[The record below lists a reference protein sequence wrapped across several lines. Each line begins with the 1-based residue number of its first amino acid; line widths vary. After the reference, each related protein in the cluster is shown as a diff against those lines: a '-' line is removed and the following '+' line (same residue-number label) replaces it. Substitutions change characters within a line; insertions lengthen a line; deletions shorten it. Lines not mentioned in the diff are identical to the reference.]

1 MRPAIRALALAA
13 ALALSGVQPAAA
25 LSDGAAAL
33 VETNQLQPD
42 PTAPPPGG
50 SQRVALG
57 VAAGVAVGLLILL
70 FALGTASS
78 D

>member
-1 MRPAIRALALAA
+1 MRPATHAIALAA
-13 ALALSGVQPAAA
+13 VLALSAVQPAAA

-33 VETNQLQPD
+33 AETRQMQPD
-42 PTAPPPGG
+42 PAVPPPGG
-50 SQRVALG
+50 SQRFALG
-57 VAAGVAVGLLILL
+57 VAAGVAVGLVILL